1 MTSTPPD
8 LVPAGEPAPAASPD
22 SATLPESAAAGPSSP
37 ATESPAVQKV
47 IARLTDAAKYRDVH
61 PETIADLVRREGRA
75 TGDAAELERRVRAR
89 LHKVAALHLLTARPA
104 ALRKALDRADFD
116 DPQSRRDWCRQV
128 LAGHFSTAER
138 LPDLDT
144 FYPTLFGLVPPPE
157 TVVDIACALNPF
169 TLPWLREVSDARYVG
184 YDFNATFVEL
194 GNAFLAR
201 TYPECEIR
209 HEEVLA
215 DGHRVSADLALLLKT
230 YHCME
235 GRRPGA
241 GLALVDRLACRH
253 VVVSF
258 PTRAMN
264 GRAAVF
270 VPRHVQE
277 LDELARDRGW
287 SWSRATLASEDLVAI
302 HKA

>member
-1 MTSTPPD
+1 MSGVTPLPPD
-8 LVPAGEPAPAASPD
+8 VDPAAASVDP
-22 SATLPESAAAGPSSP
+22 
-37 ATESPAVQKV
+37 PAVTKV
-47 IARLTDAAKYRDVH
+47 IARLVAAAKYRDVH
-61 PETIADLVRREGRA
+61 PETIADLVRREGRT
-75 TGDAAELERRVRAR
+75 TGDAAELERLVRAR

-104 ALRKALDRADFD
+104 ALRRTLDRADLA
-116 DPQSRRDWCRQV
+116 DPQARREWCRQV

-138 LPDLDT
+138 LPDLDV

-157 TVVDIACALNPF
+157 TVADIACALNPF

-184 YDFNATFVEL
+184 YDFNATFAAL
-194 GNAFLAR
+194 GNAFLSR
-201 TYPECEIR
+201 TYPGCEVR
-209 HEEVLA
+209 QEEVLA
-215 DGHRVSADLALLLKT
+215 DGHQVDADLALLLKT

-270 VPRHVQE
+270 VPRHVEE
-277 LDELARDRGW
+277 LAELARDRGW
-287 SWSRATLASEDLVAI
+287 SWSRATLGSEDLVAI
-302 HKA
+302 GKG